1 MRNLCGLTA
10 PLTGW
15 DALPAIADL
24 SKEADIA
31 RVKHFRNTVYGHAEK
46 ASVDDVKFNDYW
58 RDIRDTLVRLGG
70 FTYEAAIDNLRN
82 ECMDPEVEDHFM
94 ELLSQWKKDENNIK
108 DQLDVITKNLEVLK
122 SKDEDQA
129 PFGNRVDRE
138 NHGSLNSILGILT
151 GYADL
156 HSGQLTFKGRGI
168 YYNSHA
174 RFHSLRKPWV
184 YDAEARDIE
193 SGISCEVRGYH
204 VRYYA
209 EQNAVEKL
217 KGILKSEGLLYE
229 S

>member
-70 FTYEAAIDNLRN
+70 VTYEAAIDDLRN
-82 ECMDPEVEDHFM
+82 ECMDPEVGDHFM

-108 DQLDVITKNLEVLK
+108 DQLDEIKKRLDVLTA
-122 SKDEDQA
+122 SKETTDQ
-129 PFGNRVDRE
+129 G
-138 NHGSLNSILGILT
+138 
-151 GYADL
+151 
-156 HSGQLTFKGRGI
+156 TFSAGAGAC
-168 YYNSHA
+168 SHIS
-174 RFHSLRKPWV
+174 RFST
-184 YDAEARDIE
+184 
-193 SGISCEVRGYH
+193 H
-204 VRYYA
+204 VFRTLA
-209 EQNAVEKL
+209 
-217 KGILKSEGLLYE
+217 GGLALIMRC
-229 S
+229 